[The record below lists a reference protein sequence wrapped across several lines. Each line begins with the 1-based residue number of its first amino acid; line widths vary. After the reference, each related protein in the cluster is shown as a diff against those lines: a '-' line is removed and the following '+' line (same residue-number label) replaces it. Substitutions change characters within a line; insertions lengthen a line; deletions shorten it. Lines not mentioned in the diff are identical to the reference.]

1 VKIRSKKTRIG
12 DFIVILV
19 CVFIILLC
27 VMPMLNLLA
36 QSLSSSDAVINGRV
50 NFLPV
55 INRTIAAADQTG
67 SQREQ
72 EEFNWDG
79 DYSLEYGDYSY
90 SHDGDNAQSQ
100 ENDYS
105 YSYND
110 DYSYAFDENFSLSY
124 EAYNYTNEEDNA
136 YSYEDDYG
144 YYDDEEYGALSD
156 EDFSELISAREAAR
170 NNFKH
175 GITMEQY
182 RYVFMDKSFTWSM
195 WWTAMLTVICTLVS
209 LTMTVLCAYPLTYDK
224 LKGKIL
230 INTIIIFTMY
240 FSAGTIPNY
249 ILMKD
254 LGLLNNPLVLIIP
267 NCLSVFNMIILRSFF
282 FGIPESLRESA
293 EIDGANPFT
302 VLVRIY
308 LPLSAPVL
316 ATLALFYAVG
326 RWNGFTDALLY
337 INSAPQWVPI
347 QLKLWQLIQNVTSID
362 VTTVEMVA
370 GSIPRASDAI
380 KAAAIM
386 FATIPILVVYPW
398 LQRYFIAGVT
408 IGAVKG

>member
-1 VKIRSKKTRIG
+1 MKIRTKEALAG
-12 DFIVILV
+12 DLLVFLICIVV
-19 CVFIILLC
+19 ILLC
-27 VMPMLNLLA
+27 ILPMINLLA

-50 NFLPV
+50 SFLPV
-55 INRTIAAADQTG
+55 INKKNNVANQEDMMYI
-67 SQREQ
+67 EQ
-72 EEFNWDG
+72 NDDYAFLNNEDYNYSYNEDNEYSYDDYNYFYEE
-79 DYSLEYGDYSY
+79 YSY
-90 SHDGDNAQSQ
+90 SYEDYEYTYEDYEYSYDD
-100 ENDYS
+100 DYS
-105 YSYND
+105 YSYDDSEGN
-110 DYSYAFDENFSLSY
+110 DYSEWFVE
-124 EAYNYTNEEDNA
+124 
-136 YSYEDDYG
+136 
-144 YYDDEEYGALSD
+144 
-156 EDFSELISAREAAR
+156 REAKK
-170 NNFKH
+170 NSFKY
-175 GITMEQY
+175 GITMESY
-182 RYVFMDKSFTWSM
+182 RYVFMDPSFTRSM
-195 WWTAMLTVICTLVS
+195 WWTAILTVICTLVS
-209 LTMTVLCAYPLTYDK
+209 LTMTILCAYPLTYDWI
-224 LKGKIL
+224 KGKTL
-230 INTIIIFTMY
+230 INTLIIFTMY

-254 LGLLNNPLVLIIP
+254 MGLLNNPLVLIIP

-326 RWNGFTDALLY
+326 RWNGFSDALLY
-337 INSAPQWVPI
+337 LKSAPQWVPI
-347 QLKLWQLIQNVTSID
+347 QLKLWQLIQNMTSID

-370 GSIPRASDAI
+370 GSVPRASDAI

-386 FATIPILVVYPW
+386 FATVPILIVYPW